1 MSPFRPSPVVRAAL
15 AIAAIATFIA
25 LAPAPAATQNGL
37 GYFEAT
43 GDIGPPAIAG
53 STVYDAGMQVYT
65 LTGAGTN
72 MWATKDEFHFAYRKL
87 TGNFILRAQ
96 VKFLG
101 QGVEAHRKLGW
112 IVRSSLAP
120 DATYAD
126 AAVHGNGLTSLQYR
140 SVKGGPTFQLPSMV
154 SAPDVVQLE
163 RTGKT
168 FIMSVAKYGQ
178 PFTRTDLNEL
188 DLGDDVYVGLFVCA
202 HNPGVSERGVF
213 SNVRIVVPPPA
224 GWQPYRDYIGS
235 NLEVMKIG
243 SHALKVLYTAPGSF

>member
-15 AIAAIATFIA
+15 ATAAIATLIA
-25 LAPAPAATQNGL
+25 LAPAPAATQQGL

-43 GDIGPPAIAG
+43 GDIGAPAIAG
-53 STVYDAGMQVYT
+53 STTYDAGMQTYT

-72 MWATKDEFHFAYRKL
+72 MWATKDEFQFAYRKL

-140 SVKGGPTFQLPSMV
+140 SVKGGPTFQLPSMIV
-154 SAPDVVQLE
+154 GAGRRAARAHGQDVHHVGRASTASRSRAP
-163 RTGKT
+163 
-168 FIMSVAKYGQ
+168 S
-178 PFTRTDLNEL
+178 
-188 DLGDDVYVGLFVCA
+188 
-202 HNPGVSERGVF
+202 
-213 SNVRIVVPPPA
+213 
-224 GWQPYRDYIGS
+224 
-235 NLEVMKIG
+235 
-243 SHALKVLYTAPGSF
+243 